1 MRRRVARSLAARHV
15 PSSSE
20 ARRLLFDRAS
30 WTLVDQCV
38 VSLGNFALNVQLARD
53 LAVADYGKFALFL
66 GAIFVLRC
74 FDYSLISYPL
84 SVRLHSAPR
93 DEHPR

>member
-1 MRRRVARSLAARHV
+1 MRRH
-15 PSSSE
+15 E

-66 GAIFVLRC
+66 GAIFALRC

-84 SVRLHSAPR
+84 SVRLHSAPQR
-93 DEHPR
+93 RARRT